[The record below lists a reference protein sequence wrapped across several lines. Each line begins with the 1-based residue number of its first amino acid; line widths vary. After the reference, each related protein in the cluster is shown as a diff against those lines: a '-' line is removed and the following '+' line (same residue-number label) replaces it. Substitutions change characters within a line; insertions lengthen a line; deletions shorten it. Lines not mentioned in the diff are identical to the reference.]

1 MNLDARTFRSLG
13 FYLGMVLLVG
23 QLVLR
28 GFGIPFGGPF
38 DWIFLGGSF
47 VLVLTPMFGTEFV
60 LALIRE
66 LRSDYG
72 GDDRPA
78 EGD

>member
-1 MNLDARTFRSLG
+1 MNLDVKTFRSLG

-23 QLVLR
+23 QLILR
-28 GFGIPFGGPF
+28 GLGVPFSGPF
-38 DWIFLGGSF
+38 DWILLGGSF
-47 VLVLTPMFGTEFV
+47 LLVLTPMFGTEFV

-66 LRSDYG
+66 LRSDYR